1 MNYFIITG
9 ASRGIGEA
17 LTRKLLFSGSTI
29 FAVSRTLNEDLIELA
44 ASLQVPLYFYETD
57 LSLPI
62 EAEHFINSIFD
73 KIQLKALDKI
83 ALINNAG
90 MIEPIAPVKSTDF
103 EKAEK
108 HLNLNMLAPFILSS
122 VFISRTENMYIP
134 KVILNISSGAAFI
147 PYKGWSVYCS
157 SKAGLDMITKVAGLE
172 QSGEPNPVNIF
183 AISPG
188 IIETG
193 MQELIRNT
201 DISQFPERDMF
212 RSLFEEGKLSKPDDV
227 AQVIIHSLFST
238 SIKTGSVMTIDELI
252 SHQ

>member
-9 ASRGIGEA
+9 ASRGIGES
-17 LTRKLLFSGSTI
+17 LTRKLLIPGNTI
-29 FAVSRTLNEDLIELA
+29 FAVSRTLNEDLVDLA
-44 ASLQVPLYFYETD
+44 SSLQVPLYFHETD
-57 LSLPI
+57 LSLPV
-62 EAEHFINSIFD
+62 EAEYFINSVFD
-73 KIQLKALDKI
+73 KIQFTTSDKI

-90 MIEPIAPVKSTDF
+90 MIEPIAPVKSSNF

-122 VFISRTENMYIP
+122 VYISRTEKIAIP

-147 PYKGWSVYCS
+147 PYKGWSIYCS

-172 QSGEPNPVNIF
+172 QSSEPNPVTIF

-201 DISQFPERDMF
+201 DISLFPERDKF
-212 RSLFEEGKLSKPDDV
+212 RSLFEEGKLSKPDEV
-227 AQVIIHSLFST
+227 AQAIIQSLFST
-238 SIKTGSVMTIDELI
+238 SIKTGSVMTIDELRT
-252 SHQ
+252 HH